1 MGNGLVNTR
10 DQKFLL
16 FEQMQI
22 GKLFASEKYGEYTLD
37 DVNMMLGEAEKVAVN
52 VLEPTYAA
60 GDQEGCTFENG
71 RVKVPECYHAAYKA
85 ICEAGWNCAARD
97 PEVGGQG
104 MPLTLF
110 SACAELFNAANFSLM
125 MYPGLTCGAAALI
138 EKFGT
143 EKQKQKYM
151 YKMYSG
157 EFGGTMCLTEPG
169 AGSDVGALKTR
180 AIRQPDGTFRIVGTK
195 MFISSGDHDL
205 TANNIHAVLARIE
218 GDPPGTDGISIFIV
232 PRIRVNDDGTLGE
245 FNDVVTGNIE
255 HKMGIKGSATCT
267 LNFGENEACIG
278 ELLGEE
284 RQGMAIMFHMMNEAR
299 LEVGL
304 QGLGHA
310 SAAYE
315 HARDYARERIQSR
328 AIWDFNNPGAP
339 AVPII
344 EHPDIRRLLLWM
356 KAYTEGLRAINYYVA
371 YAFDRSEIATD
382 EQEKK
387 NWQAIVQL
395 MTPIC
400 KAFSSDKGVE
410 ICSAAID
417 VYGGYGYCSEYPVE
431 QYLRDVKIACIYEGT
446 NGIQALDLVARKL
459 AQSKGEN
466 LKFLFSE
473 ITRTAT
479 AAGAD
484 PELQLLGAALGKAA
498 EAVGEVTLQ
507 FKEWAAGAGM
517 VLPILNARPFLGL
530 LGDLLVGWQLIQGA
544 LVAKAALAG
553 IYAKNGIAADDKAG
567 KRALARGNA
576 EAAFYEGK
584 LASARFFATA
594 ILPTVKGR
602 CLGILAGDRTP
613 IELLDESFG

>member
-1 MGNGLVNTR
+1 MGNGLVNVR

-16 FEQMQI
+16 FEQMKI
-22 GKLFASEKYGEYTLD
+22 EKLFKSEKYGEYTVD
-37 DVNMMLGEAEKVAVN
+37 DVNLMLGEAEKLAVN
-52 VLEPTYAA
+52 VLEPTYAE
-60 GDQEGCTFENG
+60 GDKQGCRFEDG
-71 RVKVPECYHAAYKA
+71 KVRVPDCYHDAYRK
-85 ICEAGWNCAARD
+85 IVEAGWNCAARD

-143 EKQKQKYM
+143 EEQKRKYM

-180 AIRQPDGTFRIVGTK
+180 AIRQPDGRFKIIGTK

-205 TANNIHAVLARIE
+205 TSNNIHAVLARIE
-218 GDPPGTDGISIFIV
+218 GDPAGTDGISLFIV
-232 PRIRVNDDGTLGE
+232 PKIRVNDDGSLGE
-245 FNDVVTGNIE
+245 PNDVITGNIE

-267 LNFGENEACIG
+267 LNFGENEECIG
-278 ELLGEE
+278 ELLGRE

-328 AIWDFNNPGAP
+328 AIWDMANPEARP
-339 AVPII
+339 VAII
-344 EHPDIRRLLLWM
+344 EHPDIRRILLWM

-382 EQEKK
+382 EQERK

-395 MTPIC
+395 LTPVC

-410 ICSAAID
+410 ICSSAID

-466 LKFLFSE
+466 LKFLLSE
-473 ITRTAT
+473 IGATAR

-484 PELQLLGAALGKAA
+484 EEFNLMGAALARAA
-498 EAVGEVTLQ
+498 ETVAGVTLQ
-507 FKEWAAGAGM
+507 FKDWAEGAGLI
-517 VLPILNARPFLGL
+517 LPILNARPFLNV
-530 LGDLLVGWQLIQGA
+530 LGDLLVGWKLIQGA
-544 LVAKAALAG
+544 LVAKEALER
-553 IYAKNGIAADDKAG
+553 IYDENGVADRAG
-567 KRALARGNA
+567 KRALARRND
-576 EAAFYEGK
+576 EVAFYQGK
-584 LASARFFATA
+584 IASARYFATTV
-594 ILPTVKGR
+594 LPTIKGR

-613 IELLDESFG
+613 IEMLDKSFG

>member
-16 FEQMQI
+16 FEQMKI
-22 GKLFASEKYGEYTLD
+22 DKLFKSEKYGDYTVD
-37 DVNMMLGEAEKVAVN
+37 DVNMMLGEAEKLAVN
-52 VLEPTYAA
+52 VLEPTYSE
-60 GDQEGCTFENG
+60 GDKQECRFEDG
-71 RVKVPECYHAAYKA
+71 KVKVPDCYHDAYRKVV
-85 ICEAGWNCAARD
+85 EAGWNCAARD

-143 EKQKQKYM
+143 EEQKKKYM

-180 AIRQPDGTFRIVGTK
+180 AIRQPDGSFKIIGTK

-205 TANNIHAVLARIE
+205 AGNIIHAVLARIE
-218 GDPPGTDGISIFIV
+218 GDPAGTDGISIFIV
-232 PRIRVNDDGTLGE
+232 PKIRVNDDGSLGE
-245 FNDVVTGNIE
+245 PNDVITGNIE

-267 LNFGENEACIG
+267 LNFGENEECIG
-278 ELLGEE
+278 ELLGKE

-328 AIWDFNNPGAP
+328 AIWDMANPAAP

-344 EHPDIRRLLLWM
+344 EHPDIRRTLLWM
-356 KAYTEGLRAINYYVA
+356 KAYTEGLRALNYFVA
-371 YAFDRSEIATD
+371 YAFDRSEIADD

-395 MTPIC
+395 LTPVC

-410 ICSAAID
+410 ICSYAID
-417 VYGGYGYCSEYPVE
+417 IYGGYGYCSEYPVE

-473 ITRTAT
+473 ITATAM

-484 PELQLLGAALGKAA
+484 ADLQLLGGSLGKAA
-498 EAVGEVTLQ
+498 EAVGGVTLK
-507 FKEWAAGAGM
+507 FKEWSEGAGL
-517 VLPILNARPFLGL
+517 VLPILNARPFLNV
-530 LGDLLVGWQLIQGA
+530 LGDLLVGWQLIHGA
-544 LVAKAALAG
+544 LVAKEAVNR
-553 IYAKNGIAADDKAG
+553 IYAEHGAETVAER
-567 KRALARGNA
+567 RALARKKA
-576 EAAFYEGK
+576 EVAFYEGK
-584 LASARFFATA
+584 LASARYFATTV
-594 ILPTVKGR
+594 LPTIKGR
-602 CLGILAGDRTP
+602 CIGILAGDRTP